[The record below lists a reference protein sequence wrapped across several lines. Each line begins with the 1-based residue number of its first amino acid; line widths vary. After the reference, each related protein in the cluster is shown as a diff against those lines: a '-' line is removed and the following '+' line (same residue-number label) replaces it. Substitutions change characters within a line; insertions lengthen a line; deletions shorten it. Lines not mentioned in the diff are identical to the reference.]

1 MTGTTPGG
9 RVLVAG
15 SANVDFV
22 VRAAHIPAPGETVL
36 GGDLSIV
43 PGGKG
48 ANQAV
53 AAARAGGADTAM
65 LVALGDDPSA
75 AVLEESLRSAG
86 VRLHLI
92 RGVRPTGA
100 ALITVSDGAEN
111 AITVAQGANGELAP
125 EHLPPLD
132 GVSWLL
138 LQLETPL
145 AAVTAYARAARAAGV
160 RVMLNAAPAQAIPAE
175 LLALLDVLVINEE
188 ELAAIA
194 GKQGSIA
201 ERLAR
206 TGAAATVVTLGERGC
221 CAAGGDGALMV
232 QAAFSVAAIDT
243 TAAGDTFCGV
253 LAAAL
258 AEGADL
264 SAALRRAAAA
274 AALSATRGGAQTSIP
289 TATEVTAFLADAVEA
304 DARTLAAYCGISE

>member
-22 VRAAHIPAPGETVL
+22 VRAPHIPAPGETVL

-65 LVALGDDPSA
+65 LLALGDDPSA
-75 AVLEESLRSAG
+75 GVLEDSLRSAG
-86 VRLHLI
+86 IRLHLV
-92 RGVRPTGA
+92 RSSRPTGA

-111 AITVAQGANGELAP
+111 AITVAQGANDELAP
-125 EHLPPLD
+125 EHLPALD
-132 GVSWLL
+132 GVAWLL
-138 LQLETPL
+138 LQLETPITTV
-145 AAVTAYARAARAAGV
+145 AAYARAARAARV
-160 RVMLNAAPAQAIPAE
+160 PVMLNAAPARALPAE
-175 LLALLDVLVINEE
+175 LLGLIDLLVVNEE
-188 ELAAIA
+188 ELAAIV
-194 GKQGSIA
+194 GKDGSIA

-221 CAAGGDGALMV
+221 CAVDGGTLIS
-232 QAAFSVAAIDT
+232 QAAFTVAAVDT
-243 TAAGDTFCGV
+243 TAAGDTFCGA
-253 LAAAL
+253 LGAAL
-258 AEGADL
+258 ADGVDVP
-264 SAALRRAAAA
+264 AALRRAAAA
-274 AALSATRGGAQTSIP
+274 AALSATRPGAQTSIP
-289 TATEVTAFLADAVEA
+289 TAAEVTAFLASTAEP
-304 DARTLAAYCGISE
+304 DARALAAYCGMNE